1 MRTSSRDIKHKND
14 SYKGNNHK
22 CYAVSCY
29 KRHLATH

>member
-1 MRTSSRDIKHKND
+1 MRTSSGDIKHKND
-14 SYKGNNHK
+14 SYKGNNK